1 MIPGGAEFERIAPL
15 YPQPTMHYGVK
26 AVWQTEK
33 QVIGFTSL
41 VAKSSRF
48 LTDSLLRA
56 SLAPHGT
63 PNMNFRNGAFNGQ
76 RGIRD
81 DAAYR
86 EYVDGS
92 DRGLAI
98 ELANR
103 MRDAIQ
109 AVRGR
114 AFAVK
119 SSFELCPTAGT
130 STDYTFSRHLA
141 DASKGKA
148 YSYAIEWAAGTTLRH
163 SIRPT
168 ARCKTSSVR

>member
-1 MIPGGAEFERIAPL
+1 
-15 YPQPTMHYGVK
+15 
-26 AVWQTEK
+26 
-33 QVIGFTSL
+33 
-41 VAKSSRF
+41 
-48 LTDSLLRA
+48 
-56 SLAPHGT
+56 
-63 PNMNFRNGAFNGQ
+63 MNFRNGAFNDQ

-86 EYVDGS
+86 EYIDGS

-109 AVRGR
+109 AV
-114 AFAVK
+114 
-119 SSFELCPTAGT
+119 TAGT

-148 YSYAIEWAAGTTLRH
+148 YSYTIEWGSRDNATPFHPPYSEMQNIIREVTAGLLDFCLSIIELTRAATMNRK
-163 SIRPT
+163 
-168 ARCKTSSVR
+168 A

>member
-1 MIPGGAEFERIAPL
+1 
-15 YPQPTMHYGVK
+15 
-26 AVWQTEK
+26 
-33 QVIGFTSL
+33 
-41 VAKSSRF
+41 
-48 LTDSLLRA
+48 LLRA
-56 SLAPHGT
+56 SLAPNGT
-63 PNMNFRNGAFNGQ
+63 PNMNFRNGAFNDQ

-86 EYVDGS
+86 EYIDGS

-119 SSFELCPTAGT
+119 SSFELYPTAGT

-148 YSYAIEWAAGTTLRH
+148 YSYTIEWGSRDNATPFHPPYSEMQNIIREVTAGLLDFCLSIIELTRAATMNRK
-163 SIRPT
+163 
-168 ARCKTSSVR
+168 A